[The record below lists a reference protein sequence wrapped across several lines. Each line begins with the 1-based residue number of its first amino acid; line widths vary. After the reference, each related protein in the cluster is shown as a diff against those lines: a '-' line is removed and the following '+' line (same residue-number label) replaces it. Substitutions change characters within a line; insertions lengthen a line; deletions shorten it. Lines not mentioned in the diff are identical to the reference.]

1 MSEGPRFLQ
10 KDFSQ
15 IELIGSG
22 SYGKVYSA
30 VRNDDKKKYAIK
42 VLITTGEVRM
52 EEVKN
57 EIRSLA
63 CINNNKYIVRY
74 YDTWIEKLSEEDYEW
89 VNKQKNDTDEDKTVD
104 DDTNYF
110 SEEEMDFEEVS
121 CLDPNEIEWEDSP
134 YSNESEEYSSQE
146 DEYEYEYIEESE
158 TIENKEENKEE
169 ENKEEENKEEENVNL
184 TIVENKI
191 QDNQSEKYGICIQ
204 MEYCTGGDLSKII
217 KNKELHYSSQEGK
230 NKVMNY
236 FKQIVMGVSAIHQHC
251 IIHGDL
257 KPGNI
262 LKEKDTMKIGDFG
275 LARTNTDYK
284 SKILGTIG
292 YAAPEIVTGNY
303 DNKIDIYSLG
313 IILYEMCL
321 SPTTRSEFIY
331 NLDRLKN
338 QRKINGTVENQYQMY
353 KELILEM
360 TEPNPKD
367 RPTIDEVLKKL
378 TILDEDLKKISELLP
393 FIQEKSN
400 LWPQLSAA
408 IESKMKE
415 KIKDIE
421 KEETEEFELT
431 TTHLEIIRSLTEIHI
446 LYGTKAMFMNPF
458 IPSSLLKE
466 SGIEYH
472 EVQSPLLINKEGEL
486 MVLINNYQELV
497 RVIIKEIKEPTSYII
512 RIPTVSLHVTKEPT
526 VSPSLVYINTSI
538 SNEQH
543 QFDIIECIILIG
555 SIINVFM
562 NKSKLHISHS
572 GINEMIHNNKE
583 LEEIMIKKPIQS
595 LASIKTIIQKYRN
608 ERFNYIIPIF
618 NYLKENE
625 DIVYD
630 IGISGNNNQGLY
642 FEVKNE
648 EGKVSLTGGETKI
661 KKNKVEIKTIG
672 YWIKVDNIYQSLGD
686 KKGLIAKRK
695 VIVKGISDKMSKAS
709 MKIYLEYFGFNVIY
723 EESNNEYKGCWI
735 KLNIHKD
742 GKYDFFTN
750 CFWDIGVT
758 LNIYIDKDLIRK
770 EILPLGKAIG
780 SMQKQYTKKSIPM
793 LIADEKLVSNEL
805 WEWIL
810 LPKEKIQKRKKTII
824 SQNGVSFI
832 RELEEFKKN
841 LKSKCK
847 FILKRGNDKKIIT
860 Q

>member
-1 MSEGPRFLQ
+1 
-10 KDFSQ
+10 
-15 IELIGSG
+15 
-22 SYGKVYSA
+22 
-30 VRNDDKKKYAIK
+30 
-42 VLITTGEVRM
+42 M

-74 YDTWIEKLSEEDYEW
+74 YDTWIEKLTEEDYEW
-89 VNKQKNDTDEDKTVD
+89 VNKQKTEKDKELSEE

-110 SEEEMDFEEVS
+110 SEEEIEFDEVS

-134 YSNESEEYSSQE
+134 YSNDSEEYLSQNEE
-146 DEYEYEYIEESE
+146 DNDNDNDNEEEYEYEYIEESE
-158 TIENKEENKEE
+158 TIENKEEEE
-169 ENKEEENKEEENVNL
+169 ENETIENKEEEEENVNL

-191 QDNQSEKYGICIQ
+191 QDNQSEKYVICIQ

-236 FKQIVMGVSAIHQHC
+236 FKQIVMGVSTIHQHC

-284 SKILGTIG
+284 SRIVGTIG

-331 NLDRLKN
+331 NLDKLKN
-338 QRKINGTVENQYQMY
+338 QRKINEIVEKQYQMY
-353 KELILEM
+353 KDLILEM
-360 TEPNPKD
+360 TEINPKD
-367 RPTIDEVLKKL
+367 RPTIDEIIKKL
-378 TILDEDLKKISELLP
+378 TILDEDLKKISEILP

-400 LWPQLSAA
+400 LWPQLSEA
-408 IESKMKE
+408 IENKMKE

-421 KEETEEFELT
+421 KEKIEEIELT
-431 TTHLEIIRSLTEIHI
+431 TTHLELIRSLTEIHI
-446 LYGTKAMFMNPF
+446 LYGTKTIFINPF
-458 IPSSLLKE
+458 IPTNLLKE

-472 EVQSPLLINKEGEL
+472 EIQSPILINKEGEL
-486 MVLINNYQELV
+486 MVIINNYQELV
-497 RVIIKEIKEPTSYII
+497 KIIIKEIKEPITSYII
-512 RIPTVSLHVTKEPT
+512 RIPTVNLHITKEPT

-543 QFDIIECIILIG
+543 QFNIIECITLIE
-555 SIINVFM
+555 SIINIFM
-562 NKSKLHISHS
+562 NKNKLHISHS
-572 GINEMIHNNKE
+572 GINEIIHNNKE
-583 LEEIMIKKPIQS
+583 IEEIMIKKPIQS
-595 LASIKTIIQKYRN
+595 LTSINKIIQKYRN
-608 ERFNYIIPIF
+608 EKFNYIIPIF

-625 DIVYD
+625 EIVYD
-630 IGISGNNNQGLY
+630 LGILGNNIQGLY

-648 EGKVSLTGGETKI
+648 EGKISLTGGETRI
-661 KKNKVEIKTIG
+661 KKDKIEIKTIG
-672 YWIKVDNIYQSLGD
+672 YWIKIDIIYQNLGD
-686 KKGLIAKRK
+686 KKTLITKRK
-695 VIVKGISDKMSKAS
+695 VLIKGITDKMSKAS
-709 MKIYLEYFGFNVIY
+709 IKIYLEYFGFNVIFK
-723 EESNNEYKGCWI
+723 ENIIDYKGCWI

-742 GKYDFFTN
+742 EKYDFFTN
-750 CFWDIGVT
+750 SFWDIGVT
-758 LNIYIDKDLIRK
+758 INIYIDKDLIRK
-770 EILPLGKAIG
+770 EILPLGKAIR
-780 SMQKQYTKKSIPM
+780 SMQKNYTKKTTPI
-793 LIADEKLVSNEL
+793 LIADEKLVSNEI

-810 LPKEKIQKRKKTII
+810 LPKEKFQKRKKTII
-824 SQNGVSFI
+824 SQNGLSFI

-847 FILKRGNDKKIIT
+847 FILKRGNDKKTIT